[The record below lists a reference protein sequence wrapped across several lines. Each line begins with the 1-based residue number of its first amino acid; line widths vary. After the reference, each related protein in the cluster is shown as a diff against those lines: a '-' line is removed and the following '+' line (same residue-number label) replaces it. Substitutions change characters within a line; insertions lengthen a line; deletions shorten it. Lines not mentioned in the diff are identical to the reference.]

1 MQLITIL
8 QKAVLSMIFFG
19 YYYLVHLSLMFVL
32 NFAFKKKFGSEIMG
46 LDLVSYNN
54 LDSGLAAVGLD
65 LVSFSSIYSEVN
77 S

>member
-1 MQLITIL
+1 
-8 QKAVLSMIFFG
+8 
-19 YYYLVHLSLMFVL
+19 MFVW
-32 NFAFKKKFGSEIMG
+32 NFASFYFGSEIMG

-54 LDSGLAAVGLD
+54 LDFGLAAVGLD